1 MMSYSCINKGTT
13 IQSSLNL
20 ILVNYVV
27 NSHKLHIAIL
37 FFMSGKIIRIW
48 HVSSSSQNYLSLT
61 LEVEINCNCFINK
74 ELVEIRRA
82 EIMEQ
87 HKLYLFI
94 FLLEIFRR
102 GCGYTRLILLLKVM
116 ICSIF
121 TAFVTAFENFIF
133 HRRLLHKYDKGL
145 YQRQEQ
151 HVFVFYSQ
159 FSHFVRSFR

>member
-1 MMSYSCINKGTT
+1 M
-13 IQSSLNL
+13 
-20 ILVNYVV
+20 V
-27 NSHKLHIAIL
+27 
-37 FFMSGKIIRIW
+37 KIIRIW

-61 LEVEINCNCFINK
+61 LELEINCNCFINK

-121 TAFVTAFENFIF
+121 TAFVSSFCIKTASENFIF
-133 HRRLLHKYDKGL
+133 HLLLHKYDKGL

-151 HVFVFYSQ
+151 HVFVFYS
-159 FSHFVRSFR
+159 